1 MEIKSLLALVL
12 IIITYIGL
20 ALGYL
25 PYFRMNRA
33 GLTMVS
39 VSLLLLIGIVDF
51 QEAWKAIDIKPLVF
65 LFSIMILNAH
75 LRYTGFFSY
84 IMKFCFSYVKSPLFL
99 LITITFS
106 SGLLSAFFLNDTL
119 NDTMALMFTPLIY
132 GVTISLNLKP
142 KPYLLSLMLAVNTGN
157 LMTPTGNPQNMII
170 ATLSKLTFLDF
181 LKVLWFPSFLLYP
194 ETHSLKTLPAL
205 DMAF

>member
-1 MEIKSLLALVL
+1 MEIKSLLALLL

-20 ALGYL
+20 TLGYL

-39 VSLLLLIGIVDF
+39 VSLLLLLGVVDF
-51 QEAWKAIDIKPLVF
+51 QEAWKAIDIKTLVF

-75 LRYTGFFSY
+75 QRYAGFFSY

-106 SGLLSAFFLNDTL
+106 SGLLSAFFLNDT
-119 NDTMALMFTPLIY
+119 MALMLTPLIY
-132 GVTISLNLKP
+132 RVTRSLNLNP
-142 KPYLLSLMLAVNTGN
+142 KPYLLSLMLAVNTGS

-181 LKVLWFPSFLLYP
+181 LKVVWFHSLLLYP